1 MISLFSLAGAGKL
14 CYTEEKK
21 VQEGSR
27 FYMSTATYERAL
39 KAGQKEYK
47 QLSQQ
52 LQDPYLPALELLV
65 PQSGIR
71 GEEDLGLISIPME
84 RIAGTRSTARR
95 DCFSASFLPLLDS
108 GSEFAAK
115 WAALAKAHLEEG
127 IREPI
132 KAVEYKNRYYVIE
145 GNKRVSVLRYFDSP
159 TVTGTVIRLLPMETD
174 TKDYWLYQE
183 YLNFYRY
190 TKINYIE
197 FSRPGKYEEL
207 VKILEAD
214 DKSPWDFERRRE
226 FFADCTRFRRA
237 YQQVADQSELD
248 RDEALLRY
256 LQIYGYAHLREQTPS
271 KLQKDMNSILAEFN
285 AGLDRKDPS
294 LSMEPVDADTAP
306 GLLRRLMETKA
317 RTLRVA
323 FVHDKNPDTSWWTEA
338 HERGRVYAQERL
350 GAQIETVSFFDALQE
365 DPKVLLSQLAED
377 GFHMVF
383 TTTPRLLDAT
393 LRTAAKY
400 PNVKFLNCSLN
411 AKHPILRTYYGRM
424 YEAKFLAGAVA
435 GACSASGQLG
445 YICNYP
451 VFSAPAS
458 INAFA
463 LGAQMVSSHAKVHL
477 SWSTVP
483 GSNIFGSFR
492 EKQVDMVSGH
502 DLYSPDQQR
511 WAAGVFS
518 MGDTLNASYAISS
531 WNWGQI
537 YERIISGAIYGLWTL
552 PGFVDQKGSAIN
564 YWWGLASK
572 AVEITCSDR
581 VPAGTRRL
589 VEMLRAGIVGGEL
602 NVFTGPIYDQEG
614 ILRVAEGET
623 LSPIQIVQMDWLV
636 DNIVGNIPK
645 KEELNEEAQALT
657 DVVGVL
663 KNQE

>member
-1 MISLFSLAGAGKL
+1 MGQAS
-14 CYTEEKK
+14 
-21 VQEGSR
+21 
-27 FYMSTATYERAL
+27 YERAL
-39 KAGQKEYK
+39 KAGHKEYK
-47 QLSQQ
+47 QCIQEQ
-52 LQDPYLPALELLV
+52 RDPYLPALEMTV
-65 PQSGIR
+65 SQSRIR

-84 RIAGTRSTARR
+84 WIVGTRNTARR
-95 DCFSASFLPLLDS
+95 DCFSPSFLPLLDS
-108 GSEFAAK
+108 GSEFALK
-115 WAALAKAHLEEG
+115 WATLSQAHLEEG

-132 KAVEYKNRYYVIE
+132 KAVEYHNRYYVIE
-145 GNKRVSVLRYFDSP
+145 GHKRVSVLRYFGSP
-159 TVTGTVIRLLPMETD
+159 TVTANVVRLLPVEED
-174 TKDYWLYQE
+174 SREYWLYQE
-183 YLNFYRY
+183 YLGFYRH

-197 FSRPGKYEEL
+197 FHRPGKYEEL
-207 VKILEAD
+207 VRLLEAE
-214 DKSPWDFERRRE
+214 DKSHWDFERRRE
-226 FFADCTRFRRA
+226 FFADCSRFRRA
-237 YQQVADQSELD
+237 YRQVADRSELD

-256 LQIYGYAHLREQTPS
+256 LQIYGYEHLRRQTPS
-271 KLQKDMNSILAEFN
+271 RLEKDVNAILSEFN
-285 AGLDRKDPS
+285 AGAERKDPA
-294 LSMEPVDADTAP
+294 LSMEPVNADTAP
-306 GLLRRLMETKA
+306 GLLRRLMENKPKV
-317 RTLRVA
+317 LRAA
-323 FVHDKNPDTSWWTEA
+323 FVHDKNPDNSWWTEA
-338 HERGRVYAQERL
+338 HERGRAYAQEQL
-350 GAQIETVSFFDALQE
+350 GAQIETVSFFDALQA
-365 DPKVLLSQLAED
+365 DPKELLCRLAEE

-435 GACSASGQLG
+435 GACSATGQLG
-445 YICNYP
+445 YVCNYP

-463 LGAQMVSSHAKVHL
+463 LGAQMVCSHAKVHL

-483 GSNIFGSFR
+483 GSNIFGNFR

-518 MGDTLNASYAISS
+518 MGDSLNASYAISS

-537 YERIISGAIYGLWTL
+537 YERIISGALYGLWNL

-564 YWWGLASK
+564 YWWGLSSK
-572 AVEITCSDR
+572 AVEIACSER
-581 VPAGTRRL
+581 VPASTRRL
-589 VEMLRAGIVGGEL
+589 VDMLKAGIVSGDL

-623 LSPIQIVQMDWLV
+623 LSPIQIVQMDWLAG
-636 DNIVGNIPK
+636 NIVGSIPA
-645 KEELNEEAQALT
+645 KEELNEEARALA

-663 KNQE
+663 KTQQ